1 MNKDFKILTIIVV
14 TLGIMFAT
22 TLLLGLDLVSAFLIR
37 ELIVYLTI
45 AIQLVI
51 GFTLVKFNIIN

>member
-51 GFTLVKFNIIN
+51 GFTLVKFYIIN